1 LWHQAARNFA
11 GTGAPARN
19 LAELRAEIAQ
29 VFAYVRGVGWERKM
43 TEFLNGIGRDLPPT
57 VGPGM
62 ARC

>member
-1 LWHQAARNFA
+1 M
-11 GTGAPARN
+11 GAPARN
-19 LAELRAEIAQ
+19 LAGLRAEIAQ